1 MTARRLAV
9 WVGAALLVATPA
21 AAQTGGGAATIPYV
35 VRTGDT
41 LFDIGA
47 QYLVRTADYRQ
58 VQRLNRVADPRRMP
72 VGRTLNIPLRL
83 LKSVPDA
90 ASVANFRGTATL
102 TQGGRSAALVAGQT
116 LPEGAVIATGAN
128 AFVRVALSDGSHVV
142 IPSNSR
148 VRLSRVR
155 RILLNGAVDHEM
167 TVQSGRAESRV
178 APRRAPGGFV
188 VRTPVSVS
196 AVRGTDFRVSF
207 DEAAGRSITEVVEGD
222 VRVRPEGAG
231 AEVVVTVAEGAVTTP
246 GEARR
251 VNLLPAPRLVDPDR
265 VQMDGGTTF
274 DIVGLEGADRYRG
287 RLATDAGMV
296 DTFSETLSAP
306 ADGRLTF
313 SGISDGL
320 YFLQLTA
327 LSSEGVEGLP
337 MIYSVIQARNGLNGL
352 AASAIGNALDRKYL
366 FRWEPVG
373 EGEAVFRFQLWNEGG
388 EPETPLIDE
397 TDLTETQIT
406 LTGLPAGDYQW
417 RVQGVRQRFGRTLEV
432 WSEPRS
438 VHIGR

>member
-9 WVGAALLVATPA
+9 WVGAALLVASPA
-21 AAQTGGGAATIPYV
+21 AAQTRGGAATIPYV
-35 VRTGDT
+35 VQTGDT

-72 VGRTLNIPLRL
+72 AGRTLNIPLRL

-90 ASVANFRGTATL
+90 AVVANFRGTATL
-102 TQGGRSAALVAGQT
+102 TQDGRSAALTAGQT
-116 LPEGAVIATGAN
+116 LPEGSVIATGAN

-167 TVQSGRAESRV
+167 TVQNGRAESRV
-178 APRRAPGGFV
+178 TPRRAPGGFV

-222 VRVRPEGAG
+222 VRVRPEGDG
-231 AEVVVTVAEGAVTTP
+231 GEVVITEAEGAVTTS

-251 VNLLPAPRLVDPDR
+251 VDLLPAPRLTDPDR
-265 VQMDGGTTF
+265 VQMDGDTAF
-274 DIVGLEGADRYRG
+274 DIVGLTGADRYRG

-296 DTFSETLSAP
+296 DTFGETVSGP
-306 ADGRLTF
+306 GERRLAF
-313 SGISDGL
+313 SGIGDGL

-327 LSSEGVEGLP
+327 VSPEGVEGLP
-337 MIYSVIQARNGLNGL
+337 MVYSFVQARNGLSGL
-352 AASAIGNALDRKYL
+352 AASAIGNPLDRRYQ

-373 EGEAVFRFQLWNEGG
+373 EGEAVFRFQLWNEDGK
-388 EPETPLIDE
+388 PETPLIDE
-397 TDLTETQIT
+397 ADLTETQIA
-406 LTGLPAGDYQW
+406 LTGLPTGGYLW
-417 RVQGVRQRFGRTLEV
+417 RVQAVRQRFGRTLEV
-432 WSEPRS
+432 WSEPRPL
-438 VHIGR
+438 HIGR

>member
-9 WVGAALLVATPA
+9 LIGAGLLVATPA
-21 AAQTGGGAATIPYV
+21 AAQTRGDATTVPYV
-35 VRTGDT
+35 VQTGDT
-41 LFDIGA
+41 LFALGA

-72 VGRTLNIPLRL
+72 VGRTLNIPVRL

-90 ASVANFRGTATL
+90 ATVANFRGAATL
-102 TQGGRSAALVAGQT
+102 IQDGRSTALSAGQT
-116 LPEGAVIATGAN
+116 LPEGSIVATGAN

-155 RILLNGAVDHEM
+155 RILLNDAVDHEM

-178 APRRAPGGFV
+178 TPRRAPGGFV

-207 DEAAGRSITEVVEGD
+207 DEAAGRSTTEVVEGG
-222 VRVRPEGAG
+222 VRVRPEAAG
-231 AEVVVTVAEGAVTTP
+231 GEVVIAEAEGAIATAS
-246 GEARR
+246 EARR
-251 VNLLPAPRLVDPDR
+251 VALLAAPRLTDPDR
-265 VQMDGGTTF
+265 VQMDAGTTF
-274 DIVGLEGADRYRG
+274 DIVGLDGADRYHG

-296 DTFSETLSAP
+296 DTFSETFSAP
-306 ADGRLTF
+306 GEARLTF

-320 YFLQLTA
+320 YFLQLSA
-327 LSSEGVEGLP
+327 LSPEGVEGLP
-337 MIYSVIQARNGLNGL
+337 MIYSFVQARNGLSGL
-352 AASAIGNALDRKYL
+352 AASAVGTALDRRYL
-366 FRWEPVG
+366 FRWEATG

-397 TDLTETQIT
+397 ADLTDAEIA
-406 LTGLPAGDYQW
+406 LTGLPAGAYQW

-432 WSEPRS
+432 WSEPRPL
-438 VHIGR
+438 HIGR

>member
-9 WVGAALLVATPA
+9 LVGAALLVATPA
-21 AAQTGGGAATIPYV
+21 AAQTGGAASTVPYV
-35 VRTGDT
+35 VQTGDT

-58 VQRLNRVADPRRMP
+58 VQRLNRVNDPRRMP
-72 VGRTLNIPLRL
+72 VGRTLNIPVRL

-90 ASVANFRGTATL
+90 ATVANFRGTATL
-102 TQGGRSAALVAGQT
+102 TRDGRSTALTAGQT
-116 LPEGAVIATGAN
+116 LSEGSIIATGAN

-155 RILLNGAVDHEM
+155 RILLNDAVDHEM

-178 APRRAPGGFV
+178 TPRRAPGGFV

-196 AVRGTDFRVSF
+196 AVRGTDFRVFF
-207 DEAAGRSITEVVEGD
+207 DDATGRSVTEVVEGD
-222 VRVRPEGAG
+222 VRVRPESAG
-231 AEVVVTVAEGAVTTP
+231 GEVVVTEAEGAVTTP

-251 VNLLPAPRLVDPDR
+251 VSLLPAPRLTNPDL

-274 DIVGLEGADRYRG
+274 DIIGLEGADRYHG

-296 DTFSETLSAP
+296 DVFSEAVSAS
-306 ADGRLTF
+306 GERRLAF

-320 YFLQLTA
+320 YFLQLGA
-327 LSSEGVEGLP
+327 VSAEGVEGLP
-337 MIYSVIQARNGLNGL
+337 MIYSFVQARNGLSGL
-352 AASAIGNALDRKYL
+352 AASAIGDPLDRRYQ

-373 EGEAVFRFQLWNEGG
+373 EGEAVFRFQLWSEGG

-397 TDLTETQIT
+397 ADLTETQIA
-406 LTGLPAGDYQW
+406 LTGLPAGAYLW
-417 RVQGVRQRFGRTLEV
+417 RVQGVRQRFGKTLEV
-432 WSEPRS
+432 WSEPRPL
-438 VHIGR
+438 HIGR